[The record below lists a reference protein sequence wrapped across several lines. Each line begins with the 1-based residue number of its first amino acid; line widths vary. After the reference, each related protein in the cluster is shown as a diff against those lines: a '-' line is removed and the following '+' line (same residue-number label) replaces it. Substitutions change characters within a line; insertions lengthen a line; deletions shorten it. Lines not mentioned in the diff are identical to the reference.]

1 MRITTISIMDINEL
15 FEVYV
20 DAWRISDQGW
30 TDMLCRNKTTYGND
44 RKDLAPNL
52 TVSSK
57 PV

>member
-1 MRITTISIMDINEL
+1 MSTPNSIKPLDII
-15 FEVYV
+15 
-20 DAWRISDQGW
+20 AWRISDQGW